1 MTKKGNIFIY
11 SIITLIPL
19 ILILISLFIMYLT
32 LQKMPTCLEK
42 PTAMDQIFE
51 MLKQNNVQK
60 QEIMLQF
67 KALEVSIL
75 ELKMLSK

>member
-1 MTKKGNIFIY
+1 MIH
-11 SIITLIPL
+11 SIITVVILTL
-19 ILILISLFIMYLT
+19 ILILLFIIYLT
-32 LQKMPTCLEK
+32 LKKMPTCLEK
-42 PTAMDQIFE
+42 PTEMDHIFE

>member
-1 MTKKGNIFIY
+1 
-11 SIITLIPL
+11 
-19 ILILISLFIMYLT
+19 MYLT

-42 PTAMDQIFE
+42 PTAMDKIFE
-51 MLKQNNVQK
+51 VLELNNKQK

-75 ELKMLSK
+75 ELKMLSR

>member
-1 MTKKGNIFIY
+1 LIH
-11 SIITLIPL
+11 SIITVVILTL
-19 ILILISLFIMYLT
+19 ILILLFIIYLT
-32 LQKMPTCLEK
+32 LKKMPTCLEK
-42 PTAMDQIFE
+42 PPAMDQIFE

>member
-1 MTKKGNIFIY
+1 MIH
-11 SIITLIPL
+11 SIITVVLL
-19 ILILISLFIMYLT
+19 TLILISLFIIYLA
-32 LQKMPTCLEK
+32 LKKIPPCLEK
-42 PTAMDQIFE
+42 PTAMDQVFE
-51 MLKQNNVQK
+51 ILKQNNVQK

>member
-1 MTKKGNIFIY
+1 MPK
-11 SIITLIPL
+11 SI
-19 ILILISLFIMYLT
+19 
-32 LQKMPTCLEK
+32 EK
-42 PTAMDQIFE
+42 PYAIDQILE
-51 MLKQNNVQK
+51 MLEQNNEQK